1 MEIYTK
7 WLFMLAIAA
16 LVAGGLLSFLVYTR
30 RTVAATALA
39 VLTLLAALYVGF
51 NRDTYLPFLGETV
64 LPCSLLHERTP
75 EHADTEVHV
84 SELEPGAKVL
94 FWAAEPA
101 TAGLATIKDWQRAY
115 LEFANAGVTRVG
127 ADGHA
132 TFRIRAPQ
140 PYTVPVK
147 GRIESHVHWRVC
159 RDGGMIGPV
168 QTTMIAQ

>member
-1 MEIYTK
+1 MYEK
-7 WLFMLAIAA
+7 WQWLFIFVMVVGSI
-16 LVAGGLLSFLVYTR
+16 LSFLVYTW
-30 RTVAATALA
+30 AE
-39 VLTLLAALYVGF
+39 VLV
-51 NRDTYLPFLGETV
+51 LGETV
-64 LPCSLLHERTP
+64 LPCSLLQERTP
-75 EHADTEVHV
+75 EHADTDVHV

-101 TAGLATIKDWQRAY
+101 TDGLAKIKDWQRAY

-140 PYTVPVK
+140 PLK
-147 GRIESHVHWRVC
+147 GRLESHVHWRVC

-168 QTTMIAQ
+168 QTTMFLP